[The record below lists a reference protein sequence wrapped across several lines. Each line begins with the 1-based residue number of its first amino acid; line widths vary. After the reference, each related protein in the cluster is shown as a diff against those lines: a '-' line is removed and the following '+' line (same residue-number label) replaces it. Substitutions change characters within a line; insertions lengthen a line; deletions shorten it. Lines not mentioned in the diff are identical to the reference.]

1 MTDLESLVREVLLP
15 RIIRLEIELDTLRK
29 HTWPYVQAQREHNQL
44 DDIETKREFIKNLD
58 DDTVKELLNLKAKC
72 SKTSGL
78 QKSEYDALEKPL
90 LLKKIICSVHLHI
103 ERPGFTRNRNWLI
116 SIEFLTS
123 DIIDTITTIV
133 IHGNGV

>member
-1 MTDLESLVREVLLP
+1 MGGIIYMTDLESLVREVLLP

-78 QKSEYDALEKPL
+78 QKSEYDALKNHF
-90 LLKKIICSVHLHI
+90 C
-103 ERPGFTRNRNWLI
+103 
-116 SIEFLTS
+116 
-123 DIIDTITTIV
+123 
-133 IHGNGV
+133 